1 MNVLKRFRDFTKNFK
16 KNDIIV
22 RVTADNPFV
31 DKNFLIRLI
40 KIYKF
45 KNLEY
50 FSAHDNIKNL
60 PYGIQAEI
68 FKVKHLR
75 EIKTNKIF
83 VKEHVT
89 PLIKKV
95 FKKKF
100 KYISK
105 KLFKFAEFIFKY

>member
-1 MNVLKRFRDFTKNFK
+1 MNVLKRFRDFIKIL

-50 FSAHDNIKNL
+50 LHMIILKIYPKGYKL
-60 PYGIQAEI
+60 K

-89 PLIKKV
+89 PLIKKS
-95 FKKKF
+95 
-100 KYISK
+100 I
-105 KLFKFAEFIFKY
+105 